1 MDLVGEATER
11 TTAATDALLA
21 LAATFAIAMLR
32 RHTAPSFGRAVWQA
46 ALAALVLAS
55 ALGAVTHGL
64 AMPDATRALLWQP
77 LYLSL
82 GVTMALF
89 VVGAVRDWRGDR
101 AGRRAL
107 PPMLALAG
115 VFYAI
120 TRLTGGDF
128 LAFVV
133 YEATAL
139 LASLLVYL
147 RLASRQRRPGAAAM
161 AAALAVSLGA
171 GAVQASNLGSV
182 RLLWEFDHNGLFHL
196 VQLLGLALMVAGL
209 RRLLPPVSPE
219 VP

>member
-1 MDLVGEATER
+1 MELVATATER

-21 LAATFAIAMLR
+21 LAAAAAIWLLR
-32 RHTAPSFGRAVWQA
+32 RWTASSFGRSVWQG
-46 ALAALVLAS
+46 
-55 ALGAVTHGL
+55 ALGGL
-64 AMPDATRALLWQP
+64 AVASLLGAIAHGFVLPDATSELLWQP
-77 LYLSL
+77 LYLAL

-107 PPMLALAG
+107 LPMLALAAAFYG
-115 VFYAI
+115 V

-133 YEATAL
+133 YEAGAL
-139 LASLLVYL
+139 LFSLLVYL
-147 RLASRQRRPGAAAM
+147 RLAAGGRRAGAAEM

-171 GAVQASNLGSV
+171 GALQAAEVDSV

-196 VQLLGLALMVAGL
+196 VQLAGLGLMVTGL
-209 RRLLPPVSPE
+209 RRLLAVSTP
-219 VP
+219 